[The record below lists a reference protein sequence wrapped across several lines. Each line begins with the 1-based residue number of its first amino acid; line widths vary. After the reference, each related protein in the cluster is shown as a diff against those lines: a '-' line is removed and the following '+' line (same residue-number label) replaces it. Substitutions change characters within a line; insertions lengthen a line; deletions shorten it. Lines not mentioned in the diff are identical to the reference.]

1 MPAFDYY
8 LVIDFEASG
17 HVRDSKEWEIVE
29 FPIVVVDAQRLQVQT
44 CEFHRYVKPTR
55 NPQLSEFCIT
65 NCGISQHDVDQA
77 STIDVV
83 VREAIDWVSSLN
95 LGGRFAVA
103 TCGDYDLKT
112 ALQAEAHR
120 KQFSL
125 PDWLQCWV
133 NIKVPFARL
142 FGGATGMKG
151 MLSRLKLNLDG
162 RHHRGIDD
170 ARKCTAVTDHQTR
183 LSASD
188 HTQARRSRENT
199 KVPTVRI
206 DEPWLSWLI
215 SGAKTHEGRVFRGM
229 WAKLAKGDQ
238 LIAYSEKYAH
248 VDLTV
253 VDLLRF
259 ADFDSAFASLGKRLV
274 PEGATTPAEAL
285 ELYRKWNTA
294 ETVRQSGGVVAVEV
308 KVGDVHVKQASR

>member
-170 ARKCTAVTDHQTR
+170 AR
-183 LSASD
+183 
-188 HTQARRSRENT
+188 N
-199 KVPTVRI
+199 I
-206 DEPWLSWLI
+206 
-215 SGAKTHEGRVFRGM
+215 AKIVI
-229 WAKLAKGDQ
+229 ALLNLGD
-238 LIAYSEKYAH
+238 
-248 VDLTV
+248 
-253 VDLLRF
+253 
-259 ADFDSAFASLGKRLV
+259 
-274 PEGATTPAEAL
+274 AL
-285 ELYRKWNTA
+285 ELTGSCQSSGSALQSPTTKQDYLHLT
-294 ETVRQSGGVVAVEV
+294 TLRQGGHEKIRRCRQCVSTNR
-308 KVGDVHVKQASR
+308 GCRG